1 MHQAWGFLHR
11 RLLRK
16 YWRPASLVGA
26 ALLAAIPAANGLKQ
40 VYREYVQPLL
50 TYRLDGTWCVADV
63 VRQSHRAEFVG
74 MEVKFHLHLEQDS
87 DGHLSGNGSKALV
100 NGVAPPPIEIS
111 SLAVQKGS
119 FVSGTDV
126 NISFVERND
135 ARPDRQNLLGS
146 FVWRI
151 VDRDTLVGT
160 FDTAAA
166 GSSGDSKARRGR
178 C

>member
-1 MHQAWGFLHR
+1 MHQPWGVVRR
-11 RLLRK
+11 RLFRK
-16 YWRPASLVGA
+16 YRRPVSLVGG
-26 ALLAAIPAANGLKQ
+26 ALIAAIPLVIALKQ

-63 VRQSHRAEFVG
+63 VRQSHHAEFVG
-74 MEVKFHLHLEQDS
+74 MEVKFNLHLEQDG

-111 SLAVQKGS
+111 SLVVQKGS
-119 FVSGTDV
+119 SVSGSDV

-135 ARPDRQNLLGS
+135 KRPDRQNMFGS
-146 FVWRI
+146 FIWKI
-151 VDRDTLVGT
+151 VDKGTLVGT
-160 FDTAAA
+160 FDAAAA
-166 GSSGDSKARRGR
+166 GSSGESKARRGR